1 MSTDG
6 KPHIVAIGGGSFIP
20 DDRYD
25 LRPSPLLRYALD
37 LTGHDRPR
45 VCFLLTAM
53 GDASEYIARYYPAFT
68 QLDAEVSHLSL
79 FPMPNHP
86 DPAAHLLAQD
96 LVYVSGGS
104 VANLLALWR
113 LHGLDGAFAE
123 AWRSGVVLCGQS
135 AGALCWHVG
144 GNTDSFGPELE
155 PLTNGL
161 GLLPYSCG
169 VHYDSE
175 PQRRPLLHRMVGDG
189 VLPEGY
195 AAEEAVGLHYV
206 GTEFVQAVS
215 YVEGRAAYHVAAD
228 GADGVKETR
237 IEPRLLASL

>member
-6 KPHIVAIGGGSFIP
+6 KPHILAIGGGSFIP
-20 DDRYD
+20 TDRD
-25 LRPSPLLRYALD
+25 GLAPSPLLRYALD

-45 VCFLLTAM
+45 VCFVATAK
-53 GDASEYIARYYPAFT
+53 GDSSEAIARFYSAFS
-68 QLDAEVSHLSL
+68 QIDAEVSHLSL
-79 FPMPNHP
+79 FPMPNHE

-113 LHGLDGAFAE
+113 LHGLDDAFAE

-135 AGALCWHVG
+135 AGALCWHTG
-144 GNTDSFGPELE
+144 GNTDSFGPRLR

-169 VHYDSE
+169 VHYDSD
-175 PQRRPLLHRMVGDG
+175 PQRRPLLHKLVADG
-189 VLPEGY
+189 TLSAGY
-195 AAEEAVGLHYV
+195 AADEAVGLHYV
-206 GTEFVQAVS
+206 GIEFVQAVS
-215 YVEGRAAYHVAAD
+215 YVDGRGAYDVAPD
-228 GADGVKETR
+228 GAGGVKETR

>member
-6 KPHIVAIGGGSFIP
+6 KPHILAIGGGSFIP
-20 DDRYD
+20 TDRND

-45 VCFLLTAM
+45 VCFLLTAI
-53 GDASEYIARYYPAFT
+53 GDASEYIARFYSAFS

-79 FPMPNHP
+79 FPMPNHE
-86 DPAAHLLAQD
+86 DPAAHLLGQD

-144 GNTDSFGPELE
+144 GNTDSYGPELQ
-155 PLTNGL
+155 PLTDGL

-169 VHYDSE
+169 VHYDSD
-175 PQRRPLLHRMVGDG
+175 PQRRSLLNRSVADG
-189 VLPEGY
+189 TLPAAY
-195 AAEEAVGLHYV
+195 AADEAVGLHYV

-215 YVEGRAAYHVAAD
+215 YVEGRGAYHVAAD
-228 GADGVKETR
+228 GDGEVKETR
-237 IEPRLLASL
+237 IEPRLLASF